1 MCAAKPSLAFPDSAH
16 HRHDVYSW
24 KLHIAPQLADEE
36 RLPAVLIADL
46 CSLLLKP
53 GKSLVEEDGTRIALG
68 RGVEQNNGTFHGGWL
83 QSVTIGDYSTD
94 IKSAHCE
101 ALFVA
106 LMTFI

>member
-1 MCAAKPSLAFPDSAH
+1 METPHCPSA
-16 HRHDVYSW
+16 RE
-24 KLHIAPQLADEE
+24 DEE

-53 GKSLVEEDGTRIALG
+53 GKSLVEEDGTCIALG
-68 RGVEQNNGTFHGGWL
+68 RGSEQNNGTFHGGWL

-101 ALFVA
+101 ALSVA
-106 LMTFI
+106 SMAFT